1 MLNRKA
7 FIMRVFTEFF
17 SSDKKVSLTGYLL
30 DVSPEMPNMQDRP
43 AVLVIPGGGY
53 RMCSDREAE
62 PIAMLFATEGYQTFV
77 LRYTVGERGEIT
89 FEQPFGDAVRAL
101 KFIRENAAEFHVIP
115 DKIAAIGFSAGGHLA
130 GSLAT
135 ISDEKPNAL
144 ILGYPCVIPKDD
156 GVLSMNVPSTD
167 QFVTEAT
174 PPTFLFATADDGCVS
189 VTHSLA
195 FAKACAE
202 HGVPF
207 ELHVFESGNHGLSLA
222 TPSVCL
228 NGGSPDVEQWTGL
241 CVRWLRKHFFN

>member
-1 MLNRKA
+1 MK
-7 FIMRVFTEFF
+7 VFTEYF
-17 SSDKKVSLTGYLL
+17 SADKKVSLTGYLL
-30 DVSPEMPNMQDRP
+30 DASREMPNMENRP

-77 LRYTVGERGEIT
+77 LRYTVGEAGEFT

-101 KFIRENAAEFHVIP
+101 KYIRENAEEFHVIP

-130 GSLAT
+130 SSLGT

-144 ILGYPCVIPKDD
+144 ILGYPCIIPKPD
-156 GVLSMNVPSTD
+156 GVLSVSIPSTD

-174 PPTFLFATADDGCVS
+174 PPTFLFTTSDDGCVS
-189 VTHSLA
+189 VTHSLT

-202 HGVPF
+202 HKVPF
-207 ELHVFESGNHGLSLA
+207 ELHVFERGNHGLSLA
-222 TPSVCL
+222 TPSVCV
-228 NGGSPDVEQWTGL
+228 NGGSADVEQWTAL
-241 CVRWLRKHFFN
+241 CTKWLRKYFFS

>member
-30 DVSPEMPNMQDRP
+30 DASPEMPNMQDRP

-156 GVLSMNVPSTD
+156 GVLSVNVPSTD